1 MQTSPGSSP
10 AVPVSAMSRSV
21 SPAPS
26 LEAILLDRKRR
37 LVASG
42 SQSSTVTPAQ
52 TLGQNFE
59 MWVPTP
65 RIASPSIKGAR
76 FKSSPLGGG
85 ENSGVVIAERVKENL
100 QSQSAS
106 QEEARIPDDKDKAGP
121 DKDDSYGG
129 LS

>member
-1 MQTSPGSSP
+1 M
-10 AVPVSAMSRSV
+10 VSRSV

-37 LVASG
+37 IVASG
-42 SQSSTVTPAQ
+42 SQSSTVPVSSQ
-52 TLGQNFE
+52 SFGQNFE
-59 MWVPTP
+59 MWVPSP

-85 ENSGVVIAERVKENL
+85 ERSGVVVAEKVKENL
-100 QSQSAS
+100 RSQNDS
-106 QEEARIPDDKDKAGP
+106 QQEVRIPDDKDKAGP
-121 DKDDSYGG
+121 DKSNADVG